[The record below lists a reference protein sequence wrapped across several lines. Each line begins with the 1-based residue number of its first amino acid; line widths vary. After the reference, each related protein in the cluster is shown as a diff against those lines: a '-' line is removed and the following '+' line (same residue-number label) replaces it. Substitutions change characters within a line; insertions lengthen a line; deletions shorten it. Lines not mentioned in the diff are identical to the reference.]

1 MRVLLIVD
9 LKKVQIFFSYYKIKD
24 FDQLIAIIKSFDVW
38 KFEMASKTLF
48 LPKKWTDDLIQK
60 FSTINIRITLFKKK
74 KKLLTK

>member
-60 FSTINIRITLFKKK
+60 FSISIFELHFLKRRRNS
-74 KKLLTK
+74 